1 MAGSEIFE
9 KDFIVESVLEYIDT
23 EELFNCCEVNHLWYA
38 VGLSLLRKKLVSVPV
53 CCASE
58 TEPASSYSPGSGH
71 VCVEVFCKK
80 FVRFRNIARMAG
92 MRPTLVFLAH
102 REDPISDRRV
112 VNALRGLLPADCVIT
127 YFKLELVR
135 TPEGSSSAP
144 HDGII
149 GEFIFRLDNGPW
161 TPMSPVLSY
170 QYVSPIYD
178 DDDETTRSG
187 GAVFRNV
194 LPGVLMFQALH
205 VTETTPVRHAVT
217 SYFTEAF
224 TRRTIQVTSAVVF
237 STMPHERLVPFMR
250 NLRNSLGSTTNTI
263 GVVFPRNHD
272 EAVPELEAFQQ
283 AFPKVP
289 VLANQA
295 TQFHV
300 DGQYAPI
307 SRLKLILLIIKL
319 LE

>member
-1 MAGSEIFE
+1 MDSVAVFE
-9 KDFIVESVLEYIDT
+9 KDFVVESVLGFMDT
-23 EELFNCCEVNHLWYA
+23 EDIFNCCEVNHLWYA

-53 CCASE
+53 CCASY
-58 TEPASSYSPGSGH
+58 TDPMTSCSPSCGH
-71 VCVEVFCKK
+71 SCMDIFCKK
-80 FVRFRNIARMAG
+80 FVRYRNIARMAG
-92 MRPTLVFLAH
+92 MRPTLVFLAY
-102 REDPISDRRV
+102 REDPVSDRRV

-135 TPEGSSSAP
+135 NPEGSSIVP

-149 GEFIFRLDNGPW
+149 GEFIFRQDNGPW
-161 TPMSPVLSY
+161 TPMSPALSY
-170 QYVSPIYD
+170 QYASPVD
-178 DDDETTRSG
+178 DDDDTTSRSG

-205 VTETTPVRHAVT
+205 VTDITPVRHAIT

-224 TRRTIQVTSAVVF
+224 TRRTIQVTSVVIF
-237 STMPHERLVPFMR
+237 SNMPQERLFPFMR
-250 NLRNSLGSTTNTI
+250 SLRNSLGATTNTI
-263 GVVFPRNHD
+263 AVVFPRNDD
-272 EAVPELEAFQQ
+272 EALPELEAFQRL
-283 AFPKVP
+283 FPKVP

-295 TQFHV
+295 TFHV